1 MIKTTISSRNK
12 IIITSGSVI
21 TFDNEPITIK
31 IFDDGQQIISLQF
44 IFQTN
49 ADVKEPAMVSTVTND
64 TLILTLTNFD
74 NPIGT
79 GSTKPINFAKYK
91 NKTLYLHFRVNAL
104 SESDKTLYY
113 TVYAE
118 GGFGN
123 E

>member
-1 MIKTTISSRNK
+1 MLETTIFSGNK
-12 IIITSGSVI
+12 MIIASGTVI

-31 IFDDGQQIISLQF
+31 LFENSQQKISLQF

-49 ADVKEPAMVSTVTND
+49 TDIKEPAMSTTVTRN
-64 TLILTLTNFD
+64 TLIFTLTNFD

-91 NKTLYLHFRVNAL
+91 NETLYLHFRVNAL

-118 GGFGN
+118 GGQGD